1 MGIDSTANATSTD
14 TNSMKT
20 QLEEL
25 RLKYE
30 ASKVTLASAKEANLK
45 KLDIFTARKHQY
57 SSDPKNSN
65 LIFAQNDYNNTKK
78 AYIAADQD
86 NDRLNMEY
94 FDAILDTGRMMA

>member
-1 MGIDSTANATSTD
+1 MGIDSTASTTSTD

-30 ASKVTLASAKEANLK
+30 ASKVTLAGARDARLK
-45 KLDIFTARKHQY
+45 KLNIFTARRNEY

-65 LIFAQNDYNNTKK
+65 LIFPKNDYDKANND
-78 AYIAADQD
+78 YIAADQD

-94 FDAILDTGRMMA
+94 FDAILDTGRLMA